1 VFQVIKADAS
11 AELKAE
17 RAAEPTP
24 ARARPA
30 RLQERARELNAH
42 RAAAPP
48 RAALSWRPFSL
59 LNRV

>member
-24 ARARPA
+24 ARAHAPHA
-30 RLQERARELNAH
+30 CKRARELNAH
-42 RAAAPP
+42 RARAPP